1 MFDMRISAAP
11 PLALVIV
18 LLLTGCAVTSSVPA
32 ASVTASATAIPT
44 VSATPISPT
53 PSPQPT
59 PTPREEP
66 PAVATE
72 PVAIAAQIVVAER
85 AVRDRTVIGA
95 ELAWTGHL
103 QQRIYRAI
111 AARPELRDAFLAAVP
126 ADIRGAVTANLDA
139 TSDLRAT
146 VVPGP
151 DLPAAWR
158 IVDPAPLD
166 DLARFY
172 HEAEVEF
179 GVPWSYLAS
188 IHLVETRMG
197 RIRGT
202 SVAGAQGPMQFMP
215 GTWAAYGEGDVN
227 SDRDAIRAAARY
239 LKANGAPANMPNA
252 LFRYNNSQR
261 YVRAVTAYAEVMR
274 AEPDAYRGYYHWQVY
289 YLTTKGDILL
299 PVGYGR

>member
-72 PVAIAAQIVVAER
+72 PVAMAAQIVVAER

-151 DLPAAWR
+151 DL
-158 IVDPAPLD
+158 
-166 DLARFY
+166 
-172 HEAEVEF
+172 
-179 GVPWSYLAS
+179 
-188 IHLVETRMG
+188 
-197 RIRGT
+197 
-202 SVAGAQGPMQFMP
+202 
-215 GTWAAYGEGDVN
+215 
-227 SDRDAIRAAARY
+227 
-239 LKANGAPANMPNA
+239 
-252 LFRYNNSQR
+252 
-261 YVRAVTAYAEVMR
+261 
-274 AEPDAYRGYYHWQVY
+274 
-289 YLTTKGDILL
+289 
-299 PVGYGR
+299 